1 MKDADGAMAQS
12 PSERRAA
19 AFRRTREAHKSEV
32 AEDYVE
38 LIGDLI
44 AEQGEARL
52 TDVAENMAVTQATAA
67 KIVARLKREG
77 LVENKPYRSLFLT
90 EAGTQMA
97 DRSRL
102 RHRIVYD
109 FLRALGIE
117 DAVAEADSEG
127 MEHHVSDVTLEA
139 LSTFTSTLKKQ
150 RGGAI

>member
-1 MKDADGAMAQS
+1 MASSTAQ
-12 PSERRAA
+12 RRAA

-44 AEQGEARL
+44 AEQGDARL

-77 LVENKPYRSLFLT
+77 LVESKPYRSLFLT
-90 EAGTQMA
+90 AAGAEMA
-97 DRSRL
+97 DRSRT
-102 RHRIVYD
+102 RHRVVYD
-109 FLRALGIE
+109 FLRALGLD

-139 LSTFTSTLKKQ
+139 IAALTIEI
-150 RGGAI
+150 RGQPR

>member
-90 EAGTQMA
+90 EAGTRMA
-97 DRSRL
+97 DRSRV
-102 RHRIVYD
+102 RHRVVYD
-109 FLRALGIE
+109 FLRALGID

-139 LSTFTSTLKKQ
+139 LSTLTYTLKQQ
-150 RGGAI
+150 RG

>member
-1 MKDADGAMAQS
+1 MKDADSAVAQT
-12 PSERRAA
+12 PTERRAA

-90 EAGTQMA
+90 ETGAQMA
-97 DRSRL
+97 DRSRA
-102 RHRIVYD
+102 RHRVVYD

-127 MEHHVSDVTLEA
+127 MEHHVSDVTL
-139 LSTFTSTLKKQ
+139 T
-150 RGGAI
+150 AIAELTAQLRDQHHR

>member
-1 MKDADGAMAQS
+1 MAHS
-12 PSERRAA
+12 TTERRAA

-67 KIVARLKREG
+67 KIIARLKREG

-90 EAGTQMA
+90 EAGSHMA
-97 DRSRL
+97 DRSRV
-102 RHRIVYD
+102 RHRVVYD

-127 MEHHVSDVTLEA
+127 MEHHVSDVTL
-139 LSTFTSTLKKQ
+139 
-150 RGGAI
+150 RAIAQLTAQMRDQPPR

>member
-1 MKDADGAMAQS
+1 MAS
-12 PSERRAA
+12 STAERRAA

-77 LVENKPYRSLFLT
+77 LVESKPYRSLFLT
-90 EAGTQMA
+90 AAGA
-97 DRSRL
+97 
-102 RHRIVYD
+102 
-109 FLRALGIE
+109 
-117 DAVAEADSEG
+117 
-127 MEHHVSDVTLEA
+127 
-139 LSTFTSTLKKQ
+139 
-150 RGGAI
+150 

>member
-1 MKDADGAMAQS
+1 MKDAERAKALS

-97 DRSRL
+97 DRSRS
-102 RHRIVYD
+102 RHRVVYD
-109 FLRALGIE
+109 FLRALGVE

-127 MEHHVSDVTLEA
+127 IEHHVSDVTLEA
-139 LSTFTSTLKKQ
+139 MATFMSTRKTH
-150 RGGAI
+150 GD

>member
-1 MKDADGAMAQS
+1 MKDADGGMAQS

-90 EAGTQMA
+90 EVGTRMA
-97 DRSRL
+97 DRSRV
-102 RHRIVYD
+102 RHRVVYD
-109 FLRALGIE
+109 FLRALGID

-139 LSTFTSTLKKQ
+139 LSTLTYTLKQQ
-150 RGGAI
+150 RG

>member
-1 MKDADGAMAQS
+1 MKDADGGMAQS

-90 EAGTQMA
+90 EAGTRMA
-97 DRSRL
+97 DRSRV
-102 RHRIVYD
+102 RHRVVYD
-109 FLRALGIE
+109 FLRALGID

-139 LSTFTSTLKKQ
+139 LSTLTYTLKQQ
-150 RGGAI
+150 RG

>member
-1 MKDADGAMAQS
+1 MSDAESAQAMS

-44 AEQGEARL
+44 AGQGEARL

-90 EAGTQMA
+90 PAGTQMA
-97 DRSRL
+97 DRSRV
-102 RHRIVYD
+102 RHRVVYD

-127 MEHHVSDVTLEA
+127 IEHHVSDVTLAAIAELTA
-139 LSTFTSTLKKQ
+139 RLSGHDD
-150 RGGAI
+150 R